1 MAMACSTRML
11 AFLLLALAFTAAVA
25 ESRDAYKGSADRY
38 ACILTQE
45 SFPLASKGAGL
56 TSANGKLCVLCE
68 QYSTEAL
75 VYLRQKETQTEIL
88 SVLHHRC
95 ASLGPLRQ
103 QCMTLV
109 DYYIPAFF
117 LEIYVLKPE
126 ELCESA
132 HLYRKGAAARSSTR
146 GEAYGLCHHVLVKL
160 LTMLKDPNTKLEI
173 VGLLFKTCSKAKNYE
188 PQHIT
193 GSPWS
198 EARAKEREG
207 GVRLLNH
214 FIMGEMEYW
223 WWWAA
228 AAGTVS
234 PRRRHQEQEL
244 PTTRT
249 RARRPSP
256 LPHRTRLPSADPREA
271 RPEKA
276 GARWIRVGVNR
287 SERLQ
292 LGSGQRRGEVADGGA
307 LSSGSHGGSL
317 AAGKRETE

>member
-88 SVLHHRC
+88 SVLHHTC

-117 LEIYVLKPE
+117 LEISVLKPE

-132 HLYRKGAAARSSTR
+132 HLCPKGAAARSSTR
-146 GEAYGLCHHVLVKL
+146 GEACGLCHHVLVEV

-188 PQHIT
+188 PQCKRLVLDYIPLILVKTQTFLETTDVCFTTHACKT
-193 GSPWS
+193 GVQ
-198 EARAKEREG
+198 A
-207 GVRLLNH
+207 
-214 FIMGEMEYW
+214 
-223 WWWAA
+223 
-228 AAGTVS
+228 
-234 PRRRHQEQEL
+234 
-244 PTTRT
+244 TTET
-249 RARRPSP
+249 IP
-256 LPHRTRLPSADPREA
+256 LSAT
-271 RPEKA
+271 
-276 GARWIRVGVNR
+276 
-287 SERLQ
+287 L
-292 LGSGQRRGEVADGGA
+292 
-307 LSSGSHGGSL
+307 
-317 AAGKRETE
+317 

>member
-188 PQHIT
+188 PQYQTKSNATKHFDDSFWTEIR
-193 GSPWS
+193 PVIF
-198 EARAKEREG
+198 G
-207 GVRLLNH
+207 GGPN
-214 FIMGEMEYW
+214 
-223 WWWAA
+223 
-228 AAGTVS
+228 
-234 PRRRHQEQEL
+234 
-244 PTTRT
+244 TTRGAAKGT
-249 RARRPSP
+249 RCAMMPWDHLWLP
-256 LPHRTRLPSADPREA
+256 LP
-271 RPEKA
+271 
-276 GARWIRVGVNR
+276 
-287 SERLQ
+287 
-292 LGSGQRRGEVADGGA
+292 
-307 LSSGSHGGSL
+307 
-317 AAGKRETE
+317 